1 LAADIDLRHRLRT
14 DELGVSIPHP
24 YRPSTLVQGLPGI
37 YFGLILIVPLLS
49 EAGVLI
55 LAFLGAGALIFSRA
69 NTLQH
74 LTWQRR
80 DTWISLCIASVFLF
94 KMASALWSGTP
105 YLAVRNAL
113 WHTHLLLWPLVLIG
127 LHRCNARLHD
137 IEKPLAWGLILTAI
151 WYGLSL
157 FWATADPNRPFF
169 EAGTTGYQQL
179 GQLTLVLGSL
189 NFVTLTRPGLKAP
202 RWLFAWALLA
212 TVVVLHAT
220 SRRIEMAA
228 FAVIVIGCT
237 AYRLWY
243 RLSKLQVAGILAA
256 TGILMFTV
264 ASLRSHLYMQA
275 LQEAT
280 QFMAL
285 RQTDLGVTQTSIG
298 GRLEMYRLGLMAV
311 ADKPWLGWGAGIR
324 PHHLGQ
330 FGAPPPEMFTHR
342 HFHSEYLQTLVEG
355 GIIWAVLLSA
365 SLAYLT
371 RQWIVK
377 PAASQREL
385 VLMAAA
391 VMLAY
396 AMEGLF
402 SSALVY
408 GPSNGL
414 LVVCTAWIWGHL
426 RKNANST

>member
-1 LAADIDLRHRLRT
+1 VYKR
-14 DELGVSIPHP
+14 
-24 YRPSTLVQGLPGI
+24 Q
-37 YFGLILIVPLLS
+37 
-49 EAGVLI
+49 
-55 LAFLGAGALIFSRA
+55 
-69 NTLQH
+69 
-74 LTWQRR
+74 
-80 DTWISLCIASVFLF
+80 
-94 KMASALWSGTP
+94 
-105 YLAVRNAL
+105 
-113 WHTHLLLWPLVLIG
+113 
-127 LHRCNARLHD
+127 
-137 IEKPLAWGLILTAI
+137 
-151 WYGLSL
+151 
-157 FWATADPNRPFF
+157 
-169 EAGTTGYQQL
+169 
-179 GQLTLVLGSL
+179 
-189 NFVTLTRPGLKAP
+189 
-202 RWLFAWALLA
+202 
-212 TVVVLHAT
+212 
-220 SRRIEMAA
+220 
-228 FAVIVIGCT
+228 
-237 AYRLWY
+237 AYRLWH
-243 RLSKLQVAGILAA
+243 RLSKLQVVGILAV
-256 TGILMFTV
+256 TGILMITV

-275 LQEAT
+275 VQEAS

-298 GRLEMYRLGLMAV
+298 GRLEMYRLGLLAV

-355 GIIWAVLLSA
+355 GIIWAILLSA

-377 PAASQREL
+377 PAVSQREL

-414 LVVCTAWIWGHL
+414 LVVCTAWIWRHL
-426 RKNANST
+426 RKNADST

>member
-1 LAADIDLRHRLRT
+1 MNIPNRHWFQ
-14 DELGVSIPHP
+14 
-24 YRPSTLVQGLPGI
+24 TLVHGLPGI

-55 LAFLGAGALIFSRA
+55 LALLGAGALAFSRA

-74 LTWQRR
+74 VAWERR
-80 DTWISLCIASVFLF
+80 DSWISLCIALVFLF

-137 IEKPLAWGLILTAI
+137 IDKPLAWGLIFTAI

-157 FWATADPNRPFF
+157 FWATPDPNRPFF

-189 NFVTLTRPGLKAP
+189 NFVTLTRPGLTAP
-202 RWLFAWALLA
+202 RWLYALALLA

-237 AYRLWY
+237 AYRLWH
-243 RLSKLQVAGILAA
+243 RLSKLQVVGILAI
-256 TGILMFTV
+256 TGILMITV

-275 LQEAT
+275 VQEAS

-285 RQTDLGVTQTSIG
+285 RPTDLGVTQTSIG
-298 GRLEMYRLGLMAV
+298 GRLEMYRLGLLAV

-355 GIIWAVLLSA
+355 GIIWAILLSA

-377 PAASQREL
+377 PAVSQREL

-414 LVVCTAWIWGHL
+414 LVVCTAWIWRHL
-426 RKNANST
+426 RKNADST